1 MSGGLLL
8 DIDTIDRLAPTL
20 ARVRAAAL
28 DLTEPM
34 ADLSAEFLSDHLDRF
49 NAQRDPDGVPW
60 KPSQEAI
67 EEGRPT
73 LRKSGD
79 LFNAIE
85 RDSGADFAAVGVY
98 DTGGPAIY
106 GWAHQKGATIRPRQ
120 GKALNTPFGPR
131 ASVTLPRRSFI
142 GFTDEN
148 IELTDRVLVRHLERA
163 WSDGGAA

>member
-1 MSGGLLL
+1 MSGGLILE
-8 DIDTIDRLAPTL
+8 IDTIDQLGPALRR
-20 ARVRAAAL
+20 AREAAL
-28 DLTEPM
+28 DLSAPM

-49 NAQRDPDGVPW
+49 NAQRDPEGVPW
-60 KPSQEAI
+60 KPSADAI
-67 EEGRPT
+67 AEGRAT

-85 RDSGADFAAVGVY
+85 RDSGPDFAAVGVY
-98 DTGGPAIY
+98 ETGGPGVY
-106 GWAHQKGATIRPRQ
+106 GRAHQDGATIRPKSA
-120 GKALNTPFGPR
+120 KALKTPFGPR

-148 IELTDRVLVRHLERA
+148 VELTHRVLSRHIQRA